1 MVGQGCPRLLQ
12 LPRSA
17 DQRSCTGRV
26 PTSCH
31 RSLAAH
37 VTTSQSE
44 ASDDLDADDAARG
57 YLASKTDYPPSLAER
72 PLCRYTPE
80 VGAVCGKAARTVL
93 CGGRAV
99 NARPYRYLRWS
110 APLSDERTGA
120 YARPLARAAAHHWS
134 WLAVSAN
141 VSDATIRSRPVFL
154 ASYIAMS
161 ARRSIRSTVSP
172 RSHSAMPKLQAIAN
186 AWS

>member
-99 NARPYRYLRWS
+99 NARPYRYPPTPRVFRGARGWHWHYSIL
-110 APLSDERTGA
+110 ERYQRVA
-120 YARPLARAAAHHWS
+120 
-134 WLAVSAN
+134 
-141 VSDATIRSRPVFL
+141 
-154 ASYIAMS
+154 
-161 ARRSIRSTVSP
+161 
-172 RSHSAMPKLQAIAN
+172 K
-186 AWS
+186 

>member
-99 NARPYRYLRWS
+99 NARPYRYGC
-110 APLSDERTGA
+110 PL
-120 YARPLARAAAHHWS
+120 LALSGHSTH
-134 WLAVSAN
+134 
-141 VSDATIRSRPVFL
+141 
-154 ASYIAMS
+154 S
-161 ARRSIRSTVSP
+161 ARRPLSGVKRTFGSSQSSSKMLI
-172 RSHSAMPKLQAIAN
+172 
-186 AWS
+186 

>member
-99 NARPYRYLRWS
+99 NARPYRYQ
-110 APLSDERTGA
+110 
-120 YARPLARAAAHHWS
+120 
-134 WLAVSAN
+134 AN
-141 VSDATIRSRPVFL
+141 ILPTWPPHAIPPTKPSVFPSR
-154 ASYIAMS
+154 I
-161 ARRSIRSTVSP
+161 T
-172 RSHSAMPKLQAIAN
+172 AI
-186 AWS
+186 